1 MKKLLLVLLTMS
13 YLTDSK
19 GQAEKQ
25 SLMTKADYLKKSKNQ
40 STAAWVLAG
49 GGVVMVTAGAIIGL
63 NDATEAI
70 GSIFTGETEKTSDA
84 GPILFFTGA
93 AAMVGSIPLFIAS
106 SRNKRKANDMSA
118 FFKMENRPFVQ
129 KGSFINACFPAIGM
143 KINL

>member
-1 MKKLLLVLLTMS
+1 MKKLLLVLLIMS

-70 GSIFTGETEKTSDA
+70 GSIFTGETEETSDA

-129 KGSFINACFPAIGM
+129 KGSLINASFPAIGM